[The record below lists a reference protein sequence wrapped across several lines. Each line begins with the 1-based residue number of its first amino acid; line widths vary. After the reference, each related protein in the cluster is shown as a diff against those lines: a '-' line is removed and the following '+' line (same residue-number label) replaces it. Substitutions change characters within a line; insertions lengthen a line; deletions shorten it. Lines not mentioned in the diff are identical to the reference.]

1 LTLNTNIKYSIFFAS
16 LLSLPGCFTGVEST
30 PRISASEV
38 RKEVAAPTPE
48 QMFLADIAPQR
59 PATWLPSKIFVVT
72 DPKISVIFS
81 GGSDADSFS
90 AGDTLRYETTVAATS
105 FSGDKQTDIILS
117 DNQRRY
123 SYRVNLSPEEVA
135 ERPTLEIPFTVEQS
149 LVDDARKHLAGNTYY
164 VVTPLWYIPST
175 GQAVHGLR
183 HIPVTITDVTAGDVA
198 FPLKVFFR
206 PQTITENL
214 PAEEFFMYMSVG
226 SERTSTRNFHT
237 LFAFT
242 DPRLRY
248 PRITPDVWDLI
259 IHSRVRE
266 GMTRDECRLALGAPT
281 TMGQRPTTAGMVE
294 YWQYSDGI
302 YLLFED
308 NILTRF
314 RR

>member
-1 LTLNTNIKYSIFFAS
+1 MLF
-16 LLSLPGCFTGVEST
+16 LPGCFTGVEST

-38 RKEVAAPTPE
+38 RKEVPAPTPE
-48 QMFLADIAPQR
+48 QKFLVGVAPER
-59 PATWLPSKIFVVT
+59 PSTWQPGKVFVIT

-81 GGSDADSFS
+81 GGSDSDSFR
-90 AGDTLRYETTVAATS
+90 AGDTLRYESTGIATS
-105 FSGDKQTDIILS
+105 FSGDRQTDIILS
-117 DNQRRY
+117 DGKRRY
-123 SYRVNLSPEEVA
+123 SYRVNLSPEDLA
-135 ERPTLEIPFTVEQS
+135 ERASLEIPFTVEQS
-149 LVDDARKHLAGNTYY
+149 LVDDARKHLVGNTYY
-164 VVTPLWYIPST
+164 VVTPLWYNPST
-175 GQAVHGLR
+175 GQAVRGLR
-183 HIPVTITDVTAGDVA
+183 HVPVTITDVAAGDVA

-206 PQTITENL
+206 PQTDKEAIPGDEY
-214 PAEEFFMYMSVG
+214 FMYMSVG

-237 LFAFT
+237 LFAFS

-259 IHSRVRE
+259 IHSKVRE

-281 TMGQRPTTAGMVE
+281 TMGQRPTTSGMVE

-308 NILTRF
+308 NILSRF